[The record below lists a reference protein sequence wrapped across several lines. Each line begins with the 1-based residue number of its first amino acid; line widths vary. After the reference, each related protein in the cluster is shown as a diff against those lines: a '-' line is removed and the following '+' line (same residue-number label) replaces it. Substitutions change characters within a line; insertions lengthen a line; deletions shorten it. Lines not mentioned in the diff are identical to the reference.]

1 MHKYIQPVNKAFEQN
16 AHAENAASA
25 KAYLLN
31 QFEFFGL
38 KTPLRDSITKAYL
51 KQSLA
56 MDINEVETIVKEL
69 WSQPQ
74 REHQYFAIDVFAAHK
89 KLWTPSSLKLIE
101 YCITNKSWWDS
112 VDGIAS
118 DWLGPFF
125 KLFPNKISAT
135 KKWNE
140 STNMWLQR
148 SSIMFQKAYKKDTDT
163 ALLSAYILNCKDS
176 KEFFIQKAIGW
187 ALREYSKTN
196 PEWVKKFVAN
206 NELAPLSKR
215 EALKRIENGKL
226 TIENEGE

>member
-1 MHKYIQPVNKAFEQN
+1 MHKYILPVNNAFEQ
-16 AHAENAASA
+16 HANTENAAGA

-38 KTPLRDSITKAYL
+38 KTPLRDSITKTHI
-51 KQSLA
+51 KQAQLL
-56 MDINEVETIVKEL
+56 DINEAEIVVKDL
-69 WSQPQ
+69 WSLPQ

-89 KLWTPSSLKLIE
+89 KLWTTASLRLME
-101 YCITNKSWWDS
+101 YCITHKSWWDS

-118 DWLGPFF
+118 DWTGPFF
-125 KLFPNKISAT
+125 KLFPEKIPAT

-140 STNMWLQR
+140 SKNMWLQR
-148 SSIMFQKAYKKDTDT
+148 SSIMFQKAYKTNTDT
-163 ALLSAYILNCKDS
+163 ALLSAYILNCRGS

-196 PEWVKKFVAN
+196 PEWVKKFVAD

-215 EALKRIENGKL
+215 EALKRIV
-226 TIENEGE
+226 

>member
-1 MHKYIQPVNKAFEQN
+1 MHKYILPVNIAFEKN
-16 AHAENAASA
+16 ANTENATGA

-38 KTPLRDSITKAYL
+38 KTPLRTSITKPYI
-51 KQSLA
+51 KQAPLS
-56 MDINEVETIVKEL
+56 DINEVEAIVKEL
-69 WSQPQ
+69 WMQPQ
-74 REHQYFAIDVFAAHK
+74 REHQYFAIDLFAVHK
-89 KLWTPSSLKLIE
+89 KLWTTSSLKLME
-101 YCITNKSWWDS
+101 HCILQKSWWDS
-112 VDGIAS
+112 VDAIAS
-118 DWLGPFF
+118 EWTGPFF
-125 KLFPNKISAT
+125 KLFPNKIPVT

-140 STNMWLQR
+140 SPNMWLQR

-196 PEWVKKFVAN
+196 PEWVKKFVTN

-215 EALKRIENGKL
+215 EALKRINK
-226 TIENEGE
+226 